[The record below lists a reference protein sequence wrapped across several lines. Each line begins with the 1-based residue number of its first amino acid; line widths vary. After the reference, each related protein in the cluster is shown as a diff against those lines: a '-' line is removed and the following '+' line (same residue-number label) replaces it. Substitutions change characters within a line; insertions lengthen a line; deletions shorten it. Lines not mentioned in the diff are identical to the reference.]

1 MTSAF
6 FVVLLYQ
13 SVVQSA
19 FFALYYPSPE
29 KRRLFLFY
37 LGLFM
42 LVLYP
47 LDTLFPATWPLLKN
61 IFNFGLLV
69 VASQIVFRSLKRRTI
84 IMATALYEFGLVLT
98 EIVSVF
104 ASYVFTGHSPDPTRF
119 NVDQSFMYALGSFA
133 LTIVYLV
140 MLQVFPNGLVT
151 RKKGFLYLL
160 GMLLNVGFTALC
172 GAFIVVPDEH
182 VFFARSYGI
191 ALAFLFVFNGATFVS
206 LRRFIRIQKAQSAQ
220 RALESVY
227 QKQLACYVR
236 DKSDEHVLRRL
247 RHDLLNFWE
256 TTKEES

>member
-37 LGLFM
+37 LGFFM

-61 IFNFGLLV
+61 IFNFGL
-69 VASQIVFRSLKRRTI
+69 
-84 IMATALYEFGLVLT
+84 VLT

-104 ASYVFTGHSPDPTRF
+104 AFYVFTGHSPDPTRF

>member
-61 IFNFGLLV
+61 IFNFGL
-69 VASQIVFRSLKRRTI
+69 
-84 IMATALYEFGLVLT
+84 VLT

-104 ASYVFTGHSPDPTRF
+104 AFYVFTGHSPDPTRF

>member
-37 LGLFM
+37 LGFFM

-61 IFNFGLLV
+61 IFNFGL
-69 VASQIVFRSLKRRTI
+69 
-84 IMATALYEFGLVLT
+84 VLT
-98 EIVSVF
+98 DIVSVF
-104 ASYVFTGHSPDPTRF
+104 AFYVFTGHSPDPTRF